1 MNLCMG
7 SGTLPEI
14 CEHSS
19 PCHPHIQVTALP
31 CKEEA
36 ICESSRKIAVFS
48 RPSSFKMERG
58 NVEKNVLWA
67 KIKIKKGEEMD
78 HPAFYKHSV

>member
-48 RPSSFKMERG
+48 WPSSFKMERG
-58 NVEKNVLWA
+58 NVEKMFCIGALVPV
-67 KIKIKKGEEMD
+67 IKLAHLER
-78 HPAFYKHSV
+78 HHQC